1 MFNPFMKLTTLGA
14 AVCLALGTASATAQQ
29 NQQAQ
34 QQDQQMQTRA
44 QSAAAGER
52 NISELRSGYSVERLL
67 DTDVIG
73 AGGESVGSV
82 EDILVRNGRV
92 TAVVIETGGFLDMGD
107 THFRI
112 PWEQVRIGANLE
124 HVQVPLTEET
134 LDRYSD
140 LRPEKVATGP
150 REWRVSELVGDYTEL
165 ADGTTYGVVNDLV
178 ITRSGEVKGAVV
190 TRNRAF
196 GGGYYAFPWEAGTF
210 DPVLDTLRLPYGAE
224 QVANLRPFDYA
235 SFGVTAP
242 RTMSERGTLVTQAQL
257 RNGLSVERLL
267 NMDVRGRNNNSIGE
281 IDNMLVNADGEI
293 TAIVVDSGGFLD
305 IGETHFR
312 VPWQQVRIAPGMEY
326 ASVPVAEDNIQNF
339 NLFDEGVR
347 KGPREWRVTEL
358 LDDYAGLNDGVHY
371 GVVQDLV
378 INRDGKIQAVVVGS
392 RSTFGANYHAFPFRA
407 QAFDP
412 ALDTY
417 TLPYN
422 RNQVAG
428 LTPFR
433 YDAYAISGP
442 DFATGQAGRQATG
455 PVGATR

>member
-1 MFNPFMKLTTLGA
+1 MFSSWMKVTTLGA
-14 AVCLALGTASATAQQ
+14 AVSLASGAASANALQ
-29 NQQAQ
+29 NQQTQ
-34 QQDQQMQTRA
+34 HEQQQMQTRA
-44 QSAAAGER
+44 QSTAGGER

-73 AGGESVGSV
+73 VGGESVGSV

-92 TAVVIETGGFLDMGD
+92 TAVVIESGGFLDMGD

-112 PWEQVRIGANLE
+112 PWEQVRIGANLQY
-124 HVQVPLTEET
+124 VQVPLTEQT

-150 REWRVSELVGDYTEL
+150 REWRVTELVGDYAEL
-165 ADGTTYGVVNDLV
+165 ANGTTYGIVNDLV
-178 ITRSGEVKGAVV
+178 ITPSGEVKGAIV
-190 TRNRAF
+190 TRSRGF

-210 DPVLDTLRLPYGAE
+210 DPVLDTLQLPYGSE
-224 QVANLRPFDYA
+224 QVANLRPFDYG
-235 SFGVTAP
+235 SFGITAP
-242 RTMSERGTLVTQAQL
+242 RTMSDSRTLVSQAQL
-257 RNGLSVERLL
+257 RDGLSVERLL
-267 NMDVRGRNNNSIGE
+267 NMDVRGRNNNLIGE
-281 IDNMLVNADGEI
+281 IDNVLVNAQGEV
-293 TAIVVDSGGFLD
+293 TAVVVDSGGFVN

-312 VPWQQVRIAPGMEY
+312 VPWNQVNIAPGMEY

-339 NLFDEGVR
+339 SLFNEGVR
-347 KGPREWRVTEL
+347 TGPREWRVTEL
-358 LDDYAGLNDGVHY
+358 IDDYAALNDGVHY
-371 GVVQDLV
+371 GVVQDLIV
-378 INRDGKIQAVVVGS
+378 DRNGKLQAVVVGS
-392 RSTFGANYHAFPFRA
+392 RAMFGANYYAFPFRA

-412 ALDTY
+412 ALDSY

-442 DFATGQAGRQATG
+442 SFAIGQAGRQATG